1 MGFQTPQYS
10 LPKYLDR
17 VTSGEYQLPDFQRSY
32 KWDEDRVKDLLVTVL
47 RGHPMGVLMLLN
59 AGNDQVRFKPRP
71 IEGVVLDNHVEPK
84 ALILDGQQRLTS
96 LTQALTG
103 EGIVHT
109 KDDRGKLFDRKYF
122 VHMETALGGE
132 ADMADA
138 VWVVPAD
145 GVIRTNFGRDI
156 VLDLSTPE
164 KARAAGYIPVTMLNQ
179 SAATLTWLAELPD
192 KSLMLEVLNEIVT
205 PFNKY
210 TIPAIELDDETSKSA
225 VTTVFEKVNTGGL
238 ALNVFEL
245 LTATFAGDREYF
257 KKHGTDFR
265 LVEDWRKTQEA
276 LKEYPALSVVK
287 NTDFIQAVSLLAT
300 RKRSLEGSNRPIT
313 ARRDDLLRLQL
324 SDYLEWVEPL
334 REAFRWTGRFL
345 ADHHIFEAKFMP
357 YPTQLVP
364 LAAIRV
370 ILGNRADLHGVR
382 DRLDQWF
389 WCGIMGEL
397 YGSTTET
404 RFARD
409 VEQVPV
415 WALDGSASTPRT
427 VLDSTFAASRFL
439 TLKTRLAAAYKGVY
453 ALLMSQGATDWMN
466 RQQFGAV
473 QYSNLAVDIHHIFPV
488 KWCRDNGTDADL
500 ADSILNKTPLSASTN
515 RAIGGAA
522 PSKYLV
528 KIESD
533 SDQSP
538 GQVNALLVSHLADPN
553 KMRAD
558 DFDGFLRDRLT
569 KLTGLV
575 EEATGKSVQMD
586 LDLNLDGDEGPAAFD
601 PEDPAVT
608 PDPLEEE

>member
-1 MGFQTPQYS
+1 MGFQTPQYE
-10 LPKYLDR
+10 LPKYLER

-47 RGHPMGVLMLLN
+47 RGHPMGVVMLLE

-71 IEGVVLDNHVEPK
+71 IEGVVLNDHVEPD

-109 KDDRGKLFDRKYF
+109 KDDRGKLFDRRYF
-122 VHMETALGGE
+122 VNLKVALNGE

-138 VWVVPAD
+138 VKVMPAD
-145 GVIRTNFGRDI
+145 GVERKNFGREI
-156 VLDLSTPE
+156 NLDLSTPE
-164 KARAAGYIPVTMLNQ
+164 KAREAGYMPATMLCDPAAAGPWLSMIPDQILVGKVWSN
-179 SAATLTWLAELPD
+179 
-192 KSLMLEVLNEIVT
+192 VLNRVSS
-205 PFNKY
+205 Y
-210 TIPAIELDDETSKSA
+210 RIPAIELDRETSKSA

-238 ALNVFEL
+238 PLNVFEL

-257 KKHGTDFR
+257 ETHGTDFR
-265 LVEDWRKTQEA
+265 LVDDWRTTQEVFKA
-276 LKEYPALSVVK
+276 YPALSVVK

-300 RKRSLEGSNRPIT
+300 RKRSIEGSGKPIT
-313 ARRDDLLRLQL
+313 ARRDDLLRLEL
-324 SDYLEWVEPL
+324 SDYLEWVKPL
-334 REAFRWTGRFL
+334 REAFLWVGRFL
-345 ADHHIFEAKFMP
+345 ADHHIFESKFLP

-370 ILGNRADLHGVR
+370 ILGSKADLHGVR

-409 VEQVPV
+409 VEQVPA
-415 WALDGSASTPRT
+415 WALDGTAGTPRT
-427 VLDSTFAASRFL
+427 VIDSTFAASRFL
-439 TLKTRLAAAYKGVY
+439 TLKTRLAAAYKGIY
-453 ALLMSQGATDWMN
+453 ALLMAQGATDWMN

-488 KWCRDNGTDADL
+488 KWCRDNATDPDL

-522 PSKYLV
+522 PSRYLA
-528 KIESD
+528 KIEAD
-533 SDQSP
+533 SDQTSE
-538 GQVNALLVSHLADPN
+538 QVDALLTSHLANPQR
-553 KMRAD
+553 MRAD
-558 DFDGFLRDRLT
+558 DFEGFLRDRLAAMT
-569 KLTGLV
+569 RLV
-575 EEATGKSVQMD
+575 ESATGKAVQKD
-586 LDLNLDGDEGPAAFD
+586 LDLNLEGGESSDAFD

-608 PDPLEEE
+608 PDPSEEE